1 MEIVSEIHECQHYD
15 FHCVIAGANKYFGTK
30 MIYIVEY
37 THGTLLK
44 ATSAR
49 SDVSGTAYCK

>member
-1 MEIVSEIHECQHYD
+1 MNTNIGIFIVSLLEQT
-15 FHCVIAGANKYFGTK
+15 KYFGIK
-30 MIYIVEY
+30 MIYIAEY